1 MLQTQC
7 LNYSYWPSL
16 YVSSWPVMAKHVTP
30 LFTDLGAHG
39 NTKGKCVLRILS
51 PPGKC
56 ASQILVLDASYIK
69 LVFLVNRLYSFL
81 TFLSLSSV

>member
-7 LNYSYWPSL
+7 LHYSYWPSL
-16 YVSSWPVMAKHVTP
+16 HVSSWPIMAKHVTP
-30 LFTDLGAHG
+30 LFTDLGVHG

-56 ASQILVLDASYIK
+56 ASQILVLDASCVK
-69 LVFLVNRLYSFL
+69 LHGVPCQSFVL
-81 TFLSLSSV
+81 FSNLLITE